1 MNTSSK
7 TVQEAAFECCKLAN
21 QRYGLSRGMQMLMR
35 NLNMNNNAK
44 NHIVELAKNRE
55 FKELEDI
62 ISRIG
67 IIGGDKPRHVR
78 IEK

>member
-1 MNTSSK
+1 MVTEK
-7 TVQEAAFECCKLAN
+7 KVLQKHGEECCKLAN
-21 QRYGLSRGMQMLMR
+21 HRYGLTRGMQMLMQ

-44 NHIVELAKNRE
+44 NYIVELAKNRE

-62 ISRIG
+62 ISRVG
-67 IIGGDKPRHVR
+67 IIGGDKPRYVR